1 MRALADGC
9 TPAAASSRV
18 TAGQM
23 NARTVV
29 SSMRL
34 GSVLSRRLCAI
45 AVGRYRRAYGR
56 PSRLESLELNVR
68 VLRICGNQA
77 ASTPSSGALVAVPS
91 AGWEF
96 WVGLESRGRSVG
108 RRPTGRDTG
117 ARERARGRWIGG
129 SLRAGLPVLSRSR
142 RWRPNDGRYQARS
155 CVLRRLIWP
164 YLRFG
169 PRTARWRQQQ
179 GFGVST
185 RPTQHTAAIWAF
197 PTRATRETGSVGTG
211 RRSRKS
217 DLSRACWP
225 CAV

>member
-1 MRALADGC
+1 
-9 TPAAASSRV
+9 
-18 TAGQM
+18 M

-29 SSMRL
+29 SSLRV
-34 GSVLSRRLCAI
+34 GSAMSSALCAV
-45 AVGRYRRAYGR
+45 AAKRYRRAHGC

-68 VLRICGNQA
+68 VLRIFNE
-77 ASTPSSGALVAVPS
+77 PSRFYAVEWSLGSSAISGTGIL
-91 AGWEF
+91 G
-96 WVGLESRGRSVG
+96 GLSIKRERGR
-108 RRPTGRDTG
+108 RPPTGRDTG

-129 SLRAGLPVLSRSR
+129 SLRAGLPVLARSR
-142 RWRPNDGRYQARS
+142 RWRPNDGRCSARS